1 MGRIKVAMITGE
13 TRATA
18 DLLRQTESER
28 PARGRALRVV
38 LVFAVVLLVV
48 GLVVFA
54 GLSGLAADPMTGT

>member
-13 TRATA
+13 IPAPSELHSTAERRTRGDT
-18 DLLRQTESER
+18 LR
-28 PARGRALRVV
+28 LV
-38 LVFAVVLLVV
+38 LVVGVVLLVV